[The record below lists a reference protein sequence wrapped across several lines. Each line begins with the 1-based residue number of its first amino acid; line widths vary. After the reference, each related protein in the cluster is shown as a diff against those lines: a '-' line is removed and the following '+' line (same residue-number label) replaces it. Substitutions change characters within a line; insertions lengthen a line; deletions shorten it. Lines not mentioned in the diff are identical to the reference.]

1 MYTNSKLT
9 KSIRLALALGVAA
22 AASTSTAIA
31 QETDSGANENL
42 ERISVTGSRVKRINM
57 VSTSPIIEIT
67 AADIKNSG
75 MTRVEDILN
84 DMPALFAAQTANVA
98 NGASGTATL
107 NLRNLGA
114 SRTLV
119 LVNGRRLPAGSP
131 GAGGSAPDV
140 NQIPAN
146 LIERIEVLTGGASA
160 TYGSDAIAGVVN
172 FILKD
177 DFEGFSFDYQTS
189 FYNHQNNNSS
199 IQDVVTGNG

>member
-84 DMPALFAAQTANVA
+84 DMA